1 MDSGLNQLHILK
13 GQINDRRDVYN
24 LKKGTTYYVRVRAY
38 KADSVGMKVFGKYNA
53 DKRKNKKENMI

>member
-38 KADSVGMKVFGKYNA
+38 KVDSAGMEVCGKYNA
-53 DKRKNKKENMI
+53 DKRKNKKEKMI